1 MHHVD
6 HCFDKEFDFMKYGS
20 LKRFLIVWLI
30 YWITFLLQPVK
41 SLYPDVYAAFILQLV
56 FVFFLSISYVVA
68 VNLWNTNS
76 IKTDHGFRP
85 LAPLRSE
92 KIIKYGLLIGALGFG
107 FLLYDKIVYQGID
120 YSDGLAVARE
130 QWRDI
135 GEQRHGDISSPFSV
149 LGYLIGGAYFF
160 PLTLTLS
167 SFVFLK
173 DPRRFAYIVV
183 GVFLL
188 ICNSLITGGRSSIIL
203 AVALSS
209 FGYFSSK
216 KFGPLFKEMH
226 FVKSLV
232 TMILL
237 VFFYLVYVFYSRAEA
252 SGFEVE
258 RYGLEFLEYLGLESY
273 EWFASYCQSSSVG
286 GILSLLNLTVSYL
299 THGVAT
305 TAAIVQNSS
314 SGSGDVI
321 FSHFYSLGAKVGLT
335 DPPVEWF
342 LAGRSPSLPGALYLM
357 YGISGLIFGASVIGV
372 ISAISVSLFCHFPRS
387 ILLFGLCAI
396 FESIL
401 ILSPFFFVGDLLSF
415 PFAVIGGLI
424 LMCFVGDARRLKK

>member
-1 MHHVD
+1 MHRVD
-6 HCFDKEFDFMKYGS
+6 YCFDKEFDFMKYGPI
-20 LKRFLIVWLI
+20 KRFLIVWLI
-30 YWITFLLQPVK
+30 YWITFLLQPVQ
-41 SLYPDVYAAFILQLV
+41 SLYPEVYAAFLLQLT
-56 FVFFLSISYVVA
+56 FVLLLTIFYVVA
-68 VNLWNTNS
+68 FNLWNTKSTQTN
-76 IKTDHGFRP
+76 HGFRP
-85 LAPLRSE
+85 LAQERSE
-92 KIIKYGLLIGALGFG
+92 RIIKYGLLIGALGFV

-173 DPRRFAYIVV
+173 DPRRLFYMIF
-183 GVFLL
+183 GFFLL

-203 AVALSS
+203 VLALSS

-216 KFGPLFKEMH
+216 KFGPLFKKTH
-226 FVKSLV
+226 FFKYLV
-232 TMILL
+232 TMMML

-252 SGFEVE
+252 SGFEVA
-258 RYGLEFLEYLGLESY
+258 RYGLEFLEYLGLEPY

-286 GILSLLNLTVSYL
+286 WILSLLNLTASYL
-299 THGVAT
+299 THGFGT

-314 SGSGDVI
+314 SGSGDAI
-321 FSHFYSLGAKVGLT
+321 FSHLYSLGSKVGLT

-357 YGISGLIFGASVIGV
+357 YGISGLLLGASVIGV
-372 ISAISVSLFCHFPRS
+372 ISAISVSLFCHFPS
-387 ILLFGLCAI
+387 SLLLFGFCAVV
-396 FESIL
+396 ESIL
-401 ILSPFFFVGDLLSF
+401 ILSPFFFAGDLLSF

-424 LMCFVGDARRLKK
+424 LMCLVGDVRRIK